1 MTFLRLTREILLVS
15 GCRYTLLCQHGGLIV
30 TLTANPAIDRT
41 ITVDRLA
48 FEDRAYI
55 LSSKDTPG
63 GRGLNASSVIHSFGG
78 STTAILPAG
87 GASGAR
93 FEESLKDCGFPI
105 VVIPIRNKVRTNLTI
120 TDSHGL
126 TAKLNEHG
134 PKLSL
139 GEVAKIERA
148 THAHLHGAAW
158 LMLCGSLPPGAP
170 DDLYARIITFAQ
182 GRKVRTLIDTDGE
195 ALKLGLAANPTLV
208 SPNQEEAER
217 LLNAALITRTN
228 CLHAAERL
236 HKMGAESVMLSLGSR
251 GAVGF
256 YKGKLFEAI
265 PPRVDALCPIGAGD
279 AQSAAFIWS
288 LENREP
294 FQEAIRWGVAAGT
307 ASAMLPGMKFASL
320 EEARR
325 IYANVEVQEVSE

>member
-1 MTFLRLTREILLVS
+1 M
-15 GCRYTLLCQHGGLIV
+15 GALCQHGILIV

-55 LSSKDTPG
+55 LSTKDTPG
-63 GRGLNASSVIHSFGG
+63 GRGINASSVIHSFGG
-78 STTAILPAG
+78 RTTAILPAG
-87 GASGAR
+87 GSSGAR
-93 FEESLKDCGFPI
+93 FEEFLRNCGFPI
-105 VVIPIRNKVRTNLTI
+105 VVVPIRNKVRTNLTI

-134 PKLSL
+134 PKLSKA
-139 GEVAKIERA
+139 EVTKIERA
-148 THAHLHGAAW
+148 THAHLNGAAW

-170 DDLYARIITFAQ
+170 EDLYARIITFAQ
-182 GRKVRTLIDTDGE
+182 SRKVRTLLDTDGD

-217 LLNAALITRTN
+217 LLNTALITRTN
-228 CLHAAERL
+228 CLHATERL

-256 YKGKLFEAI
+256 HKGRMFEAI

-279 AQSAAFIWS
+279 AQSAALLWS
-288 LENREP
+288 LENRDP
-294 FQEAIRWGVAAGT
+294 FPDAIRWGVAAGT
-307 ASAMLPGMKFASL
+307 ASAMLPGMRFASL
-320 EEARR
+320 DETRK
-325 IYANVEVQEVSE
+325 IYADVEVREVSES

>member
-1 MTFLRLTREILLVS
+1 M
-15 GCRYTLLCQHGGLIV
+15 
-30 TLTANPAIDRT
+30 NPAIDRT

-55 LSSKDTPG
+55 LSSKDSPG
-63 GRGLNASSVIHSFGG
+63 GRGINASSVIHSFGG
-78 STTAILPAG
+78 KTLAILPAG
-87 GASGAR
+87 GSSGAR
-93 FEESLKDCGFPI
+93 FEEFLKECGFPVM
-105 VVIPIRNKVRTNLTI
+105 VVQIRNKVRTNLTI

-139 GEVAKIERA
+139 AEVGKIEKA
-148 THAHLHGAAW
+148 TYSHLGGASW

-170 DDLYARIITFAQ
+170 EDLYSRIIAFAHQ
-182 GRKVRTLIDTDGE
+182 KKVKTLLDTDGD

-217 LLNAALITRTN
+217 LLSTALITRTN
-228 CLHAAERL
+228 CLHAAERM

-251 GAVGF
+251 GAVAF
-256 YKGKLFEAI
+256 HKGKLLEAT

-279 AQSAAFIWS
+279 AQSAAFLWS
-288 LENREP
+288 LENKDTFP
-294 FQEAIRWGVAAGT
+294 EAMRWGVAAGT

-320 EEARR
+320 EQARV
-325 IYANVEVQEVSE
+325 IHANVEVREASE